1 MLIPC
6 SYRIWV
12 KKFSRVNLLISIEI
26 FATIPSWYSIVQD
39 ELNAEDPIDR
49 LININNMN
57 GKIFL
62 NKIFVNIN
70 KLIIFNLY
78 QCISITI

>member
-12 KKFSRVNLLISIEI
+12 KKFSHVNLISIEI

-57 GKIFL
+57 VHLHYHLIY
-62 NKIFVNIN
+62 NK
-70 KLIIFNLY
+70 
-78 QCISITI
+78 

>member
-12 KKFSRVNLLISIEI
+12 KKFSHVNLISIEI

-70 KLIIFNLY
+70 KKYPLIIFNLY
-78 QCISITI
+78 QCIS

>member
-1 MLIPC
+1 MLIPR

-57 GKIFL
+57 VHLHYHLIY
-62 NKIFVNIN
+62 NK
-70 KLIIFNLY
+70 
-78 QCISITI
+78 